1 MEIGFEN
8 MYMYIHANV
17 TAVIAASCLYKQVS
31 SVENLITQRSKQK
44 EQIRNT
50 PRRMCGLQHA
60 PQEVDVLGKIAH
72 LAEVGDND
80 IARVLS
86 WHMSADM
93 DCVVTLSTKKV
104 SFVTKHIK
112 NNFCNISYMV

>member
-1 MEIGFEN
+1 MKRDDWC
-8 MYMYIHANV
+8 V
-17 TAVIAASCLYKQVS
+17 QVS
-31 SVENLITQRSKQK
+31 TVETLITQRSKQK
-44 EQIRNT
+44 EQIRNA

-60 PQEVDVLGKIAH
+60 PQEVDLLGKIAH
-72 LAEVGDND
+72 LAEVADSS

-104 SFVTKHIK
+104 RLCCHTLHKEGKTCHILHK
-112 NNFCNISYMV
+112 E